1 MARNYAAKGILA
13 YVIAPGVVRTQMSV
27 DSAAKTGGEAAVTA
41 TLPMG
46 EWVPPSDI
54 AEMAVFLAEGRARHL
69 TGATIDLNG
78 AAYIR

>member
-1 MARNYAAKGILA
+1 M
-13 YVIAPGVVRTQMSV
+13 VRTQMSL
-27 DSAAKTGGEAAVTA
+27 DSAALTGGEEALTA

-54 AEMAVFLAEGRARHL
+54 GELAAFLAEGRARHL
-69 TGATIDLNG
+69 TGATLDVNG